1 MPNNKTLSRK
11 IIITDDGSHSLYV
24 PELNENYHSTHGA
37 KQEAEHIF
45 IKDALAFASENNKR
59 LNVLEIGFGTGLNAF
74 LSLQYARA
82 NSLELCYHGIEKYP
96 IIEKEYE
103 VLNFPSSREGE
114 QAVFLKLHQATWEQ
128 TVDIES
134 FFKLRKI
141 QADFKEM
148 NLPSDYFDVVYFD
161 AFGPNV
167 QADLWS
173 TEIFKTIYKSM
184 KIGGVMTTYSV
195 KGDVR
200 RAMKSVGF
208 EVKKIPGPLGK
219 REITR
224 AIKAVF

>member
-11 IIITDDGSHSLYV
+11 IIITDDGSHSLFV

-45 IKDALAFASENNKR
+45 IKDALAYASEKIKS
-59 LNVLEIGFGTGLNAF
+59 LNILEIGFGTGLNAF

-82 NSLELCYHGIEKYP
+82 NNLEINYYGIEKYP
-96 IIEKEYE
+96 IIEKEYRA
-103 VLNFPSSREGE
+103 LNFPSSREGE
-114 QAVFLKLHQATWEQ
+114 QAVFMKLHEAIWEQ
-128 TVDIES
+128 TANIES
-134 FFKLRKI
+134 CFKLKKN

-161 AFGPNV
+161 AFGPDV
-167 QADLWS
+167 QPELWS
-173 TEIFKTIYKSM
+173 VEIFQIIHKSM

-208 EVKKIPGPLGK
+208 EVKKIPGPPGK